1 MVETLVFT
9 VICVIEANLLTWLFI
24 KIRPTWSRRRVSLM
38 AALPVPLLMWS
49 LCTFLFV
56 DAMSASKEE
65 CGVDACGMA
74 AVASIFGAAIGLAGY
89 IVGVVMSVF
98 TYSFA
103 NRPASGQVIHDL

>member
-65 CGVDACGMA
+65 CGMA
-74 AVASIFGAAIGLAGY
+74 AVVSIFGAAIGLAGY

-98 TYSFA
+98 TYSLA
-103 NRPASGQVIHDL
+103 NRPASGQVTHDL